1 MKNFKLTK
9 ERKEMKRYLSVIL
22 CAVVLVA
29 CANVCVAQTRK
40 WKVGDRALVNWSQ
53 DEFWYPATITRVS
66 RGRYY
71 IVFDDGDEEWTT
83 RSRIARLK
91 LNVGRRVFA
100 NRKHEGDYYPGRI
113 IASRKNIITI
123 LYDDA
128 VRETTTIAGIRV
140 KLR

>member
-1 MKNFKLTK
+1 MRGRPARGR
-9 ERKEMKRYLSVIL
+9 ERLRGAQKR
-22 CAVVLVA
+22 
-29 CANVCVAQTRK
+29 Q
-40 WKVGDRALVNWSQ
+40 WKVGDRALVHWSQ
-53 DEFWYPATITRVS
+53 DEFWYPATVTKVE

-83 RSRIARLK
+83 RSRIAALK

-113 IASRKNIITI
+113 IARRKNTVTI
-123 LYDDA
+123 LYDDGA
-128 VRETTTIAGIRV
+128 RETTTISGIRI

>member
-1 MKNFKLTK
+1 
-9 ERKEMKRYLSVIL
+9 MKRYLSVIL
-22 CAVVLVA
+22 CAVFLFA
-29 CANVCVAQTRK
+29 CANACAAQTRK

-53 DEFWYPATITRVS
+53 DEFWYPATITRIS
-66 RGRYY
+66 RSRYY

-83 RSRIARLK
+83 RSRIARLN

-113 IASRKNIITI
+113 IATRKNIITI
-123 LYDDA
+123 LYDDRI
-128 VRETTTIAGIRV
+128 RETTTIAGIRV

>member
-1 MKNFKLTK
+1 
-9 ERKEMKRYLSVIL
+9 MKRYLSVIL